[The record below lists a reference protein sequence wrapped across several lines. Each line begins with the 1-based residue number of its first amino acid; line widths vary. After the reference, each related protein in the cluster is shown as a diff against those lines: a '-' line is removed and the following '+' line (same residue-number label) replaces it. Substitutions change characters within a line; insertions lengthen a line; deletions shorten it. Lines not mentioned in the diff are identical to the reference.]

1 MTLAHT
7 ALPAKTS
14 RCAVI
19 AAAVLLQIFFFF
31 PVTLLHASSEPLEKM
46 LPSTGFSKGWALDG
60 KATTYTKD
68 TLYTYINGE
77 AELYMPYGFST
88 LVSVLYTKQGNSKAA
103 LVADIFQMG
112 SNIDAFGIYSYYR
125 NPDTEMIKIGG
136 NGFIDE
142 SQLMFYKDRYFVR
155 LSASGDNPER
165 NVFISCAEAIA
176 KKIPGRSAPPDE
188 LAFLKVPGLVPG
200 TEKYTAQSVLGYAF
214 FKKGLTADGALS
226 GKPIKAFVILD
237 KSVKDATETFDKYTA
252 YLKEKGGKP
261 QLNKSANGVVT
272 LVGRDPLYKGVLV
285 RRSGRYVFG
294 ITNLN
299 TP

>member
-1 MTLAHT
+1 MTLEHT

-14 RCAVI
+14 QCTLI
-19 AAAVLLQIFFFF
+19 AAVVFLQVFFFF
-31 PVTLLHASSEPLEKM
+31 PVTLLHASNEPLEKM

-60 KATTYTKD
+60 KTTTYTKD

-88 LVSVLYTKQGNSKAA
+88 LVSVLYTKQGNSKVA

-125 NPDTEMIKIGG
+125 NPEAEMIKIGG

-176 KKIPGRSAPPDE
+176 KKIPGKSAPPDE
-188 LAFLKVPGLVPG
+188 LSLLKVPGIVSG

-226 GKPIKAFVILD
+226 GRPIKAFVILD
-237 KSVKDATETFDKYTA
+237 KSAKDAKETFDKYFA

-261 QLNKSANGVVT
+261 QLNKSVSGVAT

>member
-1 MTLAHT
+1 MNIARTT
-7 ALPAKTS
+7 CFSKIS
-14 RCAVI
+14 QRVAV
-19 AAAVLLQIFFFF
+19 AVLVFLHIFLIFSL
-31 PVTLLHASSEPLEKM
+31 TLYASSESLEKM
-46 LPSTGFSKGWALDG
+46 LPSAGFSKGWALDG
-60 KATTYTKD
+60 KVTTYAKD

-88 LVSVLYTKQGNSKAA
+88 LVSALYKEQRDSDTA
-103 LVADIFQMG
+103 LVVDIFQMG
-112 SNIDAFGIYSYYR
+112 SIIDAFGIYSYYR
-125 NPDTEMIKIGG
+125 DTNIEKIKIGSD
-136 NGFIDE
+136 GFIDE

-165 NVFISCAEAIA
+165 DVFISCAEAIA
-176 KKIPGRSAPPDE
+176 KKIPGKSAPPDE
-188 LAFLKVPGLVPG
+188 LSLIKVPGLVPG

-214 FKKGLTADGALS
+214 FKTGLTADGSLS
-226 GKPIKAFVILD
+226 GKPVKAFVILD
-237 KSVKDATETFDKYTA
+237 KSAKDATTTFNKYFA

-261 QLNKSANGVVT
+261 QLNKSTSGTIT
-272 LVGRDPLYKGVLV
+272 LAGRDPLYKGVLV

>member
-1 MTLAHT
+1 MTIART
-7 ALPAKTS
+7 TGCKKITQS
-14 RCAVI
+14 IAV
-19 AAAVLLQIFFFF
+19 AFVVFLQIFLFFHLTVF
-31 PVTLLHASSEPLEKM
+31 ASSESLEIM
-46 LPSTGFSKGWALDG
+46 LPSAGFSKDWALDE
-60 KATTYTKD
+60 KVTAYTKD

-88 LVSVLYTKQGNSKAA
+88 LVSALYTKQGDSKAA
-103 LVADIFQMG
+103 LVVDIFQMG
-112 SNIDAFGIYSYYR
+112 SIIDAFGIYSYYR
-125 NPDTEMIKIGG
+125 SADMEKIKIGSD
-136 NGFIDE
+136 GFIDE
-142 SQLMFYKDRYFVR
+142 SQLMFYKDRYFVK

-165 NVFISCAEAIA
+165 DVFISCGEAIG
-176 KKIPGRSAPPDE
+176 KKIPGKSTSLDE
-188 LAFLKVPGLVPG
+188 LSLIKVPGLVPG

-237 KSVKDATETFDKYTA
+237 KSPRDAINTFNKYFA

-261 QLNKSANGVVT
+261 QLNKSSSGMVT